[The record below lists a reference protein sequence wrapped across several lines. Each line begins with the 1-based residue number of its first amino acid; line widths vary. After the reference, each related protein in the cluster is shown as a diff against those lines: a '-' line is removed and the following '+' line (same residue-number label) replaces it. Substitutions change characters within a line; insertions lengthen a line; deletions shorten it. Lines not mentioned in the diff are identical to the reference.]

1 MNIFLVQQSSFYGF
15 ASMLP
20 KQYTQAVMSG
30 ESLAGFLVSSN
41 RVLTKLMIDND
52 RVSTVL
58 FFLTSTVYI
67 GFSYAL
73 YGITKHSP
81 FIKYYTKKCAK
92 IVLRPDEDI
101 TLDHSNQDTVNDST
115 RSKYGV
121 LVFDSSPRTI
131 KSENS
136 VPKTLSFS
144 NPVYEL
150 SNPSAGESVID
161 DLNNLSDV
169 PQTPSQETS
178 NTSVSFKV
186 EHILTPGRTNGK
198 ITDFRNGFESRR
210 KVSELIYPYMVSIA
224 LAYCVTLSLYPGIES
239 EIMSCTYRTWMPVLL
254 MFTFNMSDL
263 IGKLLAIIPY
273 NWSRRQLIL
282 MSGLRVVLIPL
293 LLLCAA
299 PRNRPVIAGESAAFI
314 FTIALGVSNGLA
326 GSLPMMLAPL
336 KVPAVLREVTG
347 NMMTLSY
354 NVGLTAGSLI
364 GYVFESMLGA
374 SADLS
379 EICKNPYD
387 SYNNKDI
394 IKNANNTTLAI
405 IPLLTTVQPSTS
417 IIISTLTSSAV
428 STVNSIVTTIATI
441 KDSSGQMEMFSN
453 FTTIIPNLS
462 NEMMK

>member
-1 MNIFLVQQSSFYGF
+1 
-15 ASMLP
+15 MLP

-67 GFSYAL
+67 GCSYAL

-81 FIKYYTKKCAK
+81 FIKYYMKKCAK

-101 TLDHSNQDTVNDST
+101 TPDRTNITDPNIDSS

-121 LVFDSSPRTI
+121 LVFDSPRNI
-131 KSENS
+131 KPENS
-136 VPKTLSFS
+136 APKALSFS

-150 SNPSAGESVID
+150 SNPSAGESVLD
-161 DLNNLSDV
+161 DLNNLSDI

-178 NTSVSFKV
+178 NTSVSYKV
-186 EHILTPGRTNGK
+186 EHILTPGRSNGK
-198 ITDFRNGFESRR
+198 LTDFKNGFESRR

-239 EIMSCTYRTWMPVLL
+239 EIVSCTYRTWMPVLL

-263 IGKLLAIIPY
+263 IGKLLAVIPY

-314 FTIALGVSNGLA
+314 FTIALGITNGLA

-364 GYVFESMLGA
+364 GYVFESMLGTGA
-374 SADLS
+374 SLS

-387 SYNNKDI
+387 NYNSKDI
-394 IKNANNTTLAI
+394 IKNITPSVNATMAI
-405 IPLLTTVQPSTS
+405 IPLLTTAQPSTS
-417 IIISTLTSSAV
+417 IIMSTLASSAV
-428 STVNSIVTTIATI
+428 TTVNSILATFSTVD
-441 KDSSGQMEMFSN
+441 DSTGQIDLVSN
-453 FTTIIPNLS
+453 FTTIIPAISDEIQTNV
-462 NEMMK
+462 

>member
-1 MNIFLVQQSSFYGF
+1 
-15 ASMLP
+15 MLP

-41 RVLTKLMIDND
+41 RVLTKLMIEND
-52 RVSTVL
+52 RLSTVL

-67 GFSYAL
+67 GCSYAL
-73 YGITKHSP
+73 YEITRHSP

-101 TLDHSNQDTVNDST
+101 TFYRSNENAMNDFT
-115 RSKYGV
+115 RTPQYGD
-121 LVFDSSPRTI
+121 LAFYTSPQAT
-131 KSENS
+131 KCENS
-136 VPKTLSFS
+136 ASKTLSFS

-150 SNPSAGESVID
+150 SNPSAGESVLD

-169 PQTPSQETS
+169 PQTPSQETL

-186 EHILTPGRTNGK
+186 EHVLTPGRSKGK
-198 ITDFRNGFESRR
+198 ITDFKNGFESRR

-239 EIMSCTYRTWMPVLL
+239 EIISCIYRTWMPVLL
-254 MFTFNMSDL
+254 MFIFNLSDL

-314 FTIALGVSNGLA
+314 FTIALGMTNGLA

-336 KVPAVLREVTG
+336 KVPAALREETG

-354 NVGLTAGSLI
+354 NVGLTAGSLL
-364 GYVFESMLGA
+364 GYVFESMLG
-374 SADLS
+374 DGLKLD
-379 EICKNPYD
+379 EICKNPYE
-387 SYNNKDI
+387 SYNSNDI
-394 IKNANNTTLAI
+394 INNASHMNTTILSI
-405 IPLLTTVQPSTS
+405 IPLLTTSQPSTS
-417 IIISTLTSSAV
+417 VMLRTITSSAITTV
-428 STVNSIVTTIATI
+428 SSILASSSSAEN
-441 KDSSGQMEMFSN
+441 SSGHVDMVLN
-453 FTTIIPNLS
+453 YTIIPA
-462 NEMMK
+462 